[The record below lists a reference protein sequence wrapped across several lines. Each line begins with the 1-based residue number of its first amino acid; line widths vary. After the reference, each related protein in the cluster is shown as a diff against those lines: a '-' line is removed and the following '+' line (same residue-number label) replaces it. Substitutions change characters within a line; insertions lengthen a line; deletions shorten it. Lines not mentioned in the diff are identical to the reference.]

1 MASLRGLLEGG
12 AAASASPPRHLQA
25 PLSFRTCGG
34 VLGACGDALQYCET
48 MIGIELNAH
57 QQNPLCIEDEDR
69 VQSCGNFEM
78 QALATTLDLA
88 RIALAP
94 CLTSQVERSVKMLQ
108 ASQTGLTDGLQ
119 PHGED
124 VATRHGLSEYTWVLQ
139 AMASEARLLVQPV
152 SCEIGASQA
161 EGIEDRMTLAGLA
174 ARRLQEMV
182 SIMRRCC
189 AVSAIIACQAIDL
202 RYQYPMGRTE
212 HSERLRGATLVL
224 GPRLRPA
231 YEAVRRVV
239 PAMRRDEDS
248 APQTRVMHALVDA
261 LCAGALG
268 EEVAGAATAAAA
280 GAAAGVSRL

>member
-1 MASLRGLLEGG
+1 
-12 AAASASPPRHLQA
+12 
-25 PLSFRTCGG
+25 
-34 VLGACGDALQYCET
+34 
-48 MIGIELNAH
+48 
-57 QQNPLCIEDEDR
+57 
-69 VQSCGNFEM
+69 
-78 QALATTLDLA
+78 
-88 RIALAP
+88 
-94 CLTSQVERSVKMLQ
+94 
-108 ASQTGLTDGLQ
+108 
-119 PHGED
+119 
-124 VATRHGLSEYTWVLQ
+124 
-139 AMASEARLLVQPV
+139 
-152 SCEIGASQA
+152 
-161 EGIEDRMTLAGLA
+161 
-174 ARRLQEMV
+174 MV

-212 HSERLRGATLVL
+212 HSSERLRGAALVL

-248 APQTRVMHALVDA
+248 APQIRVMHALVDA

>member
-57 QQNPLCIEDEDR
+57 QQNPLCIEVEDR

-88 RIALAP
+88 RLALAP

-119 PHGED
+119 PYGED

-139 AMASEARLLVQPV
+139 AIASEARLLVQPV

-182 SIMRRCC
+182 SLMRRCC
-189 AVSAIIACQAIDL
+189 AIGAIIACQAVDL
-202 RYQYPMGRTE
+202 RYQYP
-212 HSERLRGATLVL
+212 ERLRGAALVL
-224 GPRLRPA
+224 APRLRLA

-239 PAMRRDEDS
+239 PAMRRDGDS
-248 APQTRVMHALVDA
+248 PPQTRVVHALVDA

-268 EEVAGAATAAAA
+268 EEVAGAATAVAAS
-280 GAAAGVSRL
+280 AAAGVSRL